1 MQCKNEATVNDTHVA
16 QSVVIP
22 TAIGFILN
30 STNDVEGIS
39 LEKQVKPKD
48 DLFFLLQFT
57 LRGQ

>member
-1 MQCKNEATVNDTHVA
+1 MRQRSKINDTHIV

-22 TAIGFILN
+22 VTEDFTLN

-48 DLFFLLQFT
+48 DYYLQF
-57 LRGQ
+57 RIERP